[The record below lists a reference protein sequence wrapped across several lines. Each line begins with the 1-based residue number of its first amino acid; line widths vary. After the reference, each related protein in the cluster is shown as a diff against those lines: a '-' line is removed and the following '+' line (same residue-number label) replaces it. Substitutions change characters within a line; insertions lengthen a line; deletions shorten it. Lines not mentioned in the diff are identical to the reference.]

1 LHAYKLL
8 CLQDTAWIIVPEM
21 DPKKFRGFWETH
33 ACAEWNFSKLY
44 KLCKKLMTFRRW
56 LDVIIKSKHEFNIQT
71 RYSTRPAQ
79 FWIPWL
85 SVRLDNIKQPFLEVA
100 LHWFLHPIITDV
112 SGLSLSTTPIAPK
125 QQLLIRFHA
134 INLSS
139 SSQYSRQQVLVL
151 QLRSTIYATPTP
163 RENVAKI
170 HALLTCP
177 VHGNDV
183 TQYQNMSRNAS
194 TQGKYLAFR
203 VSTIT
208 SCCIYAIPK
217 QKVNK
222 LLQYVLALFSLA
234 GS

>member
-1 LHAYKLL
+1 MLRNIFVYKIQCELS
-8 CLQDTAWIIVPEM
+8 C
-21 DPKKFRGFWETH
+21 PKWTRKSFGAFKKHTPVLNRILISYISY
-33 ACAEWNFSKLY
+33 A
-44 KLCKKLMTFRRW
+44 KKLMTFQRW
-56 LDVIIKSKHEFNIQT
+56 LDVIIKSKYEFKIRT

-125 QQLLIRFHA
+125 QQFLSCFHT

-139 SSQYSRQQVLVL
+139 SSQYSHQQVLVL
-151 QLRSTIYATPTP
+151 HLRYTIYATPTP

-170 HALLTCP
+170 RALLTCP
-177 VHGNDV
+177 VHDNDV
-183 TQYQNMSRNAS
+183 TQYQNMSRNVS
-194 TQGKYLAFR
+194 TQGRYLAFR

-208 SCCIYAIPK
+208 SCFNYTITK
-217 QKVNK
+217 QKVDK